1 MKMHV
6 CIYLAIFLL
15 AFILGHTQGHDNK
28 KIMVCEDLDDVF
40 GNENQQRPDVRSQV
54 NGPPGKKGPPG
65 IKGEKGNVGTTGRQG
80 LLGPPG
86 ARGLKGATGSP
97 GVADETELQR
107 IHQDIADVD
116 GIAKGIETRLNDLEG
131 KCMTRRDL
139 ENCDEVYDGKC
150 YVLITNDN
158 RLNLDQAKASCRRIG
173 GNAANI
179 YSKDHFYKMVALIR
193 SRIVIGHYYHHLWTG
208 MTLNTSTK
216 RIYLSNGRTAAYTRW
231 VPNRP
236 FNPARPYMG
245 IHVQSD
251 SNHVNQGMFD
261 ENSSFRLLG
270 VLCEM

>member
-1 MKMHV
+1 MHV

-107 IHQDIADVD
+107 IHQ
-116 GIAKGIETRLNDLEG
+116 
-131 KCMTRRDL
+131 

-216 RIYLSNGRTAAYTRW
+216 KIYLSNGRTAAYTRW
-231 VPNRP
+231 LPNRP

-245 IHVQSD
+245 IHVPSD

-261 ENSSFRLLG
+261 ENSSYRLLG